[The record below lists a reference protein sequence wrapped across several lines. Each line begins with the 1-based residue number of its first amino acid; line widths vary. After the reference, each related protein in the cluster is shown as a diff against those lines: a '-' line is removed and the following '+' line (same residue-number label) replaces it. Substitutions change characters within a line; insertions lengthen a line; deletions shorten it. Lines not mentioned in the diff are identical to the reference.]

1 MLDDETAERFRAQ
14 GLLRAVAETDL
25 AGASLTA
32 RALRE
37 PFWLFRGDH
46 AEIQGDAIAKTLTN
60 RQPVVDLEY
69 AGHAFQLRLLTS
81 AP

>member
-1 MLDDETAERFRAQ
+1 MTKAKRFRAQ
-14 GLLRAVAETDL
+14 GLLRALAEGDL
-25 AGASLTA
+25 AQTPLTA

-37 PFWLFRGDH
+37 PFRLFRSD
-46 AEIQGDAIAKTLTN
+46 ETERRSDAIAKTLN
-60 RQPVVDLEY
+60 IRQPAVDLEY